1 MDTDL
6 VTRAQRG
13 DREAFAILATARADR
28 YLSAS
33 HRILRDLALAE
44 DATQEAL
51 PFERNLSSISF
62 D

>member
-6 VTRAQRG
+6 VARAQQG
-13 DREAFAILATARADR
+13 DRDAFGVLATARADR
-28 YLSAS
+28 HLAAS

-62 D
+62 H